1 MSLRRVPPLKGL
13 RAFDAVAR
21 HLSFTRAAEELS
33 LTTTAVSHRVR
44 NLESWLEVKLFERKS
59 NSIVLTREG
68 EIYLP
73 KIRQA
78 FELID
83 AAQKDLDQKRARS
96 HVNIST
102 TMSFASNWLLPR
114 LGEFKEKASYI
125 DIHLEATD
133 LRRDLLSGNPDIAVR
148 YGNYSPESDDNFIRQ
163 KVVDDWSIAVCTPQM
178 AESLKRPE
186 DILEHTCIEYRWNQY
201 SESDPSWAKWLKV
214 AGLTPVSPPR
224 LEIFNEEHMAI
235 QHALSGRSIA
245 LVGRVAASIYLS
257 EGRLIQPFPYQL
269 KNKTYYVEFLES
281 NSEKTA
287 LKSFSD
293 WLVCQARDSFGE
305 W

>member
-21 HLSFTRAAEELS
+21 HLSFTRAAEELF
-33 LTTTAVSHRVR
+33 LTTTAISHRVR
-44 NLESWLEVKLFERKS
+44 NLESWLDVKLFERKS

-78 FELID
+78 FDLID
-83 AAQKDLDQKRARS
+83 AAQKDLDKKRARGY
-96 HVNIST
+96 VNIST

-114 LGEFKEKASYI
+114 LGEFKEAASDI

-148 YGNYSPESDDNFIRQ
+148 YGDFSPASDQHFVRH
-163 KVVDDWSIAVCTPQM
+163 KVVDDWSIAVCTPEM
-178 AESLKRPE
+178 AEKMKRPE
-186 DILEHTCIEYRWNQY
+186 DILQHTCIEYRWNQH
-201 SESDPSWAKWLKV
+201 SDSDPSWGKWLKI
-214 AGLTPVSPPR
+214 AGVTSEAPSR

-245 LVGRVAASIYLS
+245 LVGLVAASTYLS
-257 EGRLIQPFPYQL
+257 EGRFKQPFPYKL
-269 KNKTYYVEFLES
+269 KNKTYYVEYLGI
-281 NSEKTA
+281 NSERIG

-293 WLVCQARDSFGE
+293 WLVGQARDAFGE
-305 W
+305 